1 MQGLRFDDPGG
12 VTNQLEQEIEDQKIR
27 LPASVQ
33 FNDAVTPQGSS
44 YDGMC
49 TGFSGIHGNIS
60 VNPEFVGTNNFR
72 LKDGSP
78 AIDAG
83 SNSAPNLPST
93 DIASNPRII
102 NGNGGT
108 TAIVD
113 MGAYEFVP
121 VVLAPKSLAFGL
133 QAIGSSTSKT

>member
-49 TGFSGIHGNIS
+49 AGFSGIHGNIS
-60 VNPEFVGTNNFR
+60 VNPEFVTTNNFR

-78 AIDAG
+78 VIDAG
-83 SNSAPNLPST
+83 SNSVPDCLARTSQV
-93 DIASNPRII
+93 IRESSMA
-102 NGNGGT
+102 
-108 TAIVD
+108 TA
-113 MGAYEFVP
+113 
-121 VVLAPKSLAFGL
+121 VLRQL
-133 QAIGSSTSKT
+133 